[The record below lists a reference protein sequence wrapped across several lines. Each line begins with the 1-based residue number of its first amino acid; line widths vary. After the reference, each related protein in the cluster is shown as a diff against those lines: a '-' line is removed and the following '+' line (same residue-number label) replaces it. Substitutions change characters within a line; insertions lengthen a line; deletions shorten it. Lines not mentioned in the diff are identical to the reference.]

1 MTGAGRRCFRPWD
14 LPRAPEVAEANV
26 PETFVEGHIRRAVA
40 EATACGRGGARLN
53 QHVVRLQ
60 VAVDHASRVQEDQG
74 GADLDH
80 HLPQAGRRSAAPGT
94 GTPTMVTAVAKLVL
108 VLFLR
113 RDDGRRW
120 EMMGV
125 ARLGES
131 LSVSGRRKKRSDN
144 GWDLGGAFRVREEVQ
159 ARVPQDQRDSSRR
172 ICEDI
177 QQLGGPFA
185 VPREVQDG
193 NLSQG
198 FQKNARDLS
207 SPKRCSCA
215 IS

>member
-1 MTGAGRRCFRPWD
+1 
-14 LPRAPEVAEANV
+14 
-26 PETFVEGHIRRAVA
+26 
-40 EATACGRGGARLN
+40 
-53 QHVVRLQ
+53 
-60 VAVDHASRVQEDQG
+60 
-74 GADLDH
+74 
-80 HLPQAGRRSAAPGT
+80 
-94 GTPTMVTAVAKLVL
+94 
-108 VLFLR
+108 
-113 RDDGRRW
+113 
-120 EMMGV
+120 MMAV

-198 FQKNARDLS
+198 IQKM
-207 SPKRCSCA
+207 
-215 IS
+215 IVI